1 MEQKKKA
8 ATGSSEKDKK
18 MLLSGVLILTVANIL
33 VKICGFFYKV
43 PMNSMLGDD
52 MYIVNAAYSIY
63 NILYMISTAGIPV
76 AVSVM
81 VSECRARG
89 DVRRLHRVFRVSLSA
104 LLVVGATGTLLMLLF
119 AHPIASYNSVGGK
132 AFLSLCA
139 IAPALLFISVCSVY
153 RGYFQGFQEMR
164 PTAVSEIIES
174 FVKMALGIA
183 LVYFYLNWVGRNGV
197 VTAALSVL
205 AVTVG
210 IVLGMLY
217 LILTYRRYMKKNRLV
232 LFGDAVANEEETD
245 NSPVLRRL
253 ISIAV
258 PISLSAV
265 MLNLGALV
273 DSQMMFKMLEGYYGN
288 AAMAE
293 AVTSDYIGGAVTLYN
308 MPSILIYPIAC
319 SIVPF
324 ISAALESG
332 DRLNASRVTNS
343 ALRITALI
351 SLPCALGMSALS
363 GPILQL
369 IFGGGDS
376 AMAANAG
383 DLLRVLSVSI
393 FLVAMLS
400 LTNALLQANHKEKKP
415 MISMGVGLAVKI
427 LSDLLIT
434 HFFGPIGA
442 PVSTVLMHIT
452 VVSLNFYFV
461 IRYTDVVPAF
471 GSVFVRPFLAALC
484 SAIAALLSYML
495 ALSFLSPNLSVLFAI
510 AVAALVY
517 LIAVF
522 LFRCVTEEDLSFV
535 PKGKRIAQI
544 LRSFKLIR

>member
-1 MEQKKKA
+1 MEQKKKV

-18 MLLSGVLILTVANIL
+18 MLLSGVLILTVANVL

-43 PMNSMLGDD
+43 PMNNMLGDD
-52 MYIVNAAYSIY
+52 MYIVTAAYQIY
-63 NILYMISTAGIPV
+63 NILYMISTAGVPV
-76 AVSVM
+76 AVSMM

-89 DVRRLHRVFRVSLSA
+89 DVRRLQRVFRVSLGA
-104 LLVVGATGTLLMLLF
+104 LATVGAAGMLLMLLF
-119 AHPIASYNSVGGK
+119 AHPIAIANSAGGK
-132 AFLSLCA
+132 SFLSLCA
-139 IAPALLFISVCSVY
+139 IAPALLFISICSVY
-153 RGYFQGFQEMR
+153 RGYFQGFQEMK
-164 PTAVSEIIES
+164 PTAISEIIES
-174 FVKMALGIA
+174 FVKMALGIG
-183 LVYFYLNWVGRNGV
+183 LVYWYLMYVGQNGT

-205 AVTVG
+205 AVTIG
-210 IVLGMLY
+210 IILGMLY
-217 LILTYRRYMKKNRLV
+217 LIFTRRRYLKRNRLV
-232 LFGDAVANEEETD
+232 LFGDAVVNEDETD
-245 NSPVLRRL
+245 GSPVLRRL

-273 DSQMMFKMLEGYYGN
+273 DSQIMVKILEGYYGD
-288 AAMAE
+288 AMMAE
-293 AVTSDYIGGAVTLYN
+293 AVASDYLGGAVTLYN

-332 DRLNASRVTNS
+332 DRLNARKVTNS

-351 SLPCALGMSALS
+351 SLPCALGMSVLS
-363 GPILQL
+363 GPILKL
-369 IFGGGDS
+369 IFGSGDA

-415 MISMGVGLAVKI
+415 MISMGAGLAVKI
-427 LSDLLIT
+427 TSDLLLT

-442 PVSTVLMHIT
+442 PISTVLMHIT
-452 VVSLNFYFV
+452 VVSMNFYFV

-471 GSVFVRPFLAALC
+471 GSVFLRPFLAALC
-484 SAIAALLSYML
+484 SAGAALLTYMSV
-495 ALSFLSPNLSVLFAI
+495 LSFLSPNLSVLCAI

-517 LIAVF
+517 LIAIF
-522 LFRCVTEEDLSFV
+522 LFRCVTEEDLSFL